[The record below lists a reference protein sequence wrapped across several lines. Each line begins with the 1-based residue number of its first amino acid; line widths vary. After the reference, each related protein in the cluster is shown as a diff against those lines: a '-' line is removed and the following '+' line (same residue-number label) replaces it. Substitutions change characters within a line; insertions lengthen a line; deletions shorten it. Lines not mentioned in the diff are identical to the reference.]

1 MQVAEPIPLVDAED
15 AIVIPL
21 GDDIADVVV
30 EGLDGGHE
38 FQDVLL
44 RAKAGEVELHSH
56 GAVHVHTLQA
66 DLFNLKKEQEMM
78 WEAQL

>member
-30 EGLDGGHE
+30 EWLNGGHE
-38 FQDVLL
+38 F
-44 RAKAGEVELHSH
+44 
-56 GAVHVHTLQA
+56 
-66 DLFNLKKEQEMM
+66 
-78 WEAQL
+78 